1 AAAPAAVQD
10 KSSAKAGADQAKPEK
25 QAHAH
30 RHHAHEDDRPRRK
43 HHVSKRRSSG
53 NCKTYRT
60 YDAESGT
67 YRGYDGRV
75 HSCS

>member
-1 AAAPAAVQD
+1 
-10 KSSAKAGADQAKPEK
+10 
-25 QAHAH
+25 
-30 RHHAHEDDRPRRK
+30 HHAHEDDRPRRK